1 MAFVHEI
8 QIVSSGFPGQPGFT
22 NLYFDTEVADDHDAQ
37 FMAVKACLNEWAHVF
52 PTIWSGQIQSSGR
65 ILEASTGLLAVYT
78 AAPSGAVAVSSG
90 GGSDAFGAGVAGL
103 VVSWGTGTINRS
115 RLVRGKT
122 FLVPLANN
130 QYDPDGTLIA
140 GAINYAQN
148 GAQGL
153 IDADVGFG
161 IWSRPRSGAGGLL
174 APVLTR
180 RVNDRAAFLSS
191 RRV

>member
-8 QIVSSGFPGQPGFT
+8 QIVSSGFPGQPGYT
-22 NLYFDTEVADDHDAQ
+22 NLYFETTVGADHDPQ
-37 FMAVKACLNEWAHVF
+37 FGAVKSMLNQWAHVF
-52 PTIWSGQIQSSGR
+52 PTIWSGAIAASGR
-65 ILEASTGLLAVYT
+65 VLEASTGLLAAYT
-78 AAPSGAVAVSSG
+78 TAPSSATAVSSG
-90 GGSDAFGAGVAGL
+90 GGSSSFGAGVAGL
-103 VVSWGTGTINRS
+103 VVAWGTGTINRS
-115 RLVRGKT
+115 RLVRGKS
-122 FLVPLANN
+122 FLVPIASD
-130 QYDPDGTLIA
+130 QYATDGTLVA

-161 IWSRPRSGAGGLL
+161 VWSRPRSGAGGLL

-180 RVNDRAAFLSS
+180 RVHNQAAFLTS